1 MSLNKPAIF
10 LSGAVIA
17 LFRMSP
23 AFALPLSP
31 GDRLRLFIPADSD
44 LPEAQRISG
53 LYEVNLDGTLQF
65 PFLDP
70 IPAAG
75 LELPE
80 VEQQVSRTLVEKGL
94 FRANGLRVSIK
105 VFQWAPV
112 QVNVSGATFEPGRV
126 LINSQPT
133 NSTSGNL
140 VSIPTPIAGTI
151 PVSGNYPP
159 ERYLTAA
166 IRTAGGVTPDADIKN
181 IRLVRNNQT
190 QVIDLSGV
198 FSGESERDVPL
209 VAGDQVIVPRLDKI
223 QNDLV
228 RPSQLTPSVIPIFVS
243 NATAPGATG
252 TTDRATELA
261 YGTRF
266 SNAVVSSRCVGGNL
280 STSGKRRVT
289 LMQTNRTTG
298 KTTVIDQPVETLLR
312 NSTDNTNN
320 PFLMPRDGI
329 VCYDSKNEN
338 TSGILRFITD
348 ILNPFNI
355 IRGIF
360 R

>member
-10 LSGAVIA
+10 LLSAVVA
-17 LFRMSP
+17 LLGVSP
-23 AFALPLSP
+23 ASALPLSP

-44 LPEAQRISG
+44 LPESQRISG

-70 IPAAG
+70 LPAAG

-80 VEQQVSRTLVEKGL
+80 VEQRLSQTLIEKGL
-94 FRANGLRVSIK
+94 FRASGLRVSIK

-112 QVNVSGATFEPGRV
+112 QVTISGATFEPGRV

-133 NSTSGNL
+133 NSTSGNQI
-140 VSIPTPIAGTI
+140 SIPTPIAGTI

-166 IRTAGGVTPDADIKN
+166 IRLAGGVMPDADIRN
-181 IRLVRNNQT
+181 IRLVRNNRT

-209 VAGDQVIVPRLDKI
+209 IAGDQVIVPRLGSM

-228 RPSQLTPSVIPIFVS
+228 RPSQLTPSVVPIFVS
-243 NATAPGATG
+243 NITAPSGAGNTN
-252 TTDRATELA
+252 RATELA

-266 SNAVVSSRCVGGNL
+266 SNAVVSSGCVGGNIA
-280 STSGKRRVT
+280 TTGKRRVT
-289 LMQTNRTTG
+289 LMQTDRTTG
-298 KTTVIDQPVETLLR
+298 KTTVLDQPVETLLR
-312 NSTDNTNN
+312 SSTDNTNN

-329 VCYDSKNEN
+329 VCYDSKREN
-338 TSGILRFITD
+338 TTGILRFISD
-348 ILNPFNI
+348 ILNPFNT

>member
-1 MSLNKPAIF
+1 MLLSKPATF
-10 LSGAVIA
+10 LSAVVIT
-17 LFRMSP
+17 LLGVSP

-44 LPEAQRISG
+44 LPESQRISG

-70 IPAAG
+70 IPARG

-80 VEQQVSRTLVEKGL
+80 VEQRLSRTLVERGL
-94 FRANGLRVSIK
+94 FKSSGLRVSIK

-112 QVNVSGATFEPGRV
+112 QVTVSGATFEPGRV

-166 IRTAGGVTPDADIKN
+166 IRAAGGVKPDADIKN
-181 IRLVRNNQT
+181 IRLVRGNRT

-198 FSGESERDVPL
+198 FSGRSEGDVPL
-209 VAGDQVIVPRLDKI
+209 VAGDQVIVPRLEMM

-243 NATAPGATG
+243 NSTAPGATG
-252 TTDRATELA
+252 NGDRATELA

-266 SNAVVSSRCVGGNL
+266 SNAVVSARCVGGNI
-280 STSGKRRVT
+280 STTGKRRAT
-289 LMQTNRTTG
+289 LMQTDRTTG
-298 KTTVIDQPVETLLR
+298 KTTVIDQSVENLLR
-312 NSTDNTNN
+312 SSTDNVNN

-329 VCYDSKNEN
+329 VCYDSRTEN
-338 TSGILRFITD
+338 TSGVFRFITD
-348 ILNPFNI
+348 ILNPLNI
-355 IRGIF
+355 IRGLF

>member
-1 MSLNKPAIF
+1 MSLNQPAIF

-17 LFRMSP
+17 LFGVSP

-44 LPEAQRISG
+44 LPESQRISG

-65 PFLDP
+65 PFLEP
-70 IPAAG
+70 LPAAG

-80 VEQQVSRTLVEKGL
+80 VEQRLSQILIDKGL

-112 QVNVSGATFEPGRV
+112 QVTVSGAIFEPGRV
-126 LINSQPT
+126 LINNQAT
-133 NSTSGNL
+133 NSTSGNS

-166 IRTAGGVTPDADIKN
+166 IRLAGGVMPNADIRN
-181 IRLVRNNQT
+181 IRLVRNNRT

-198 FSGESERDVPL
+198 LSGESERDVPL
-209 VAGDQVIVPRLDKI
+209 VAGDKVTIPRLATI

-228 RPSQLTPSVIPIFVS
+228 RPSQVTPSVVPIFVS
-243 NATAPGATG
+243 NSTAPSVSGNTN
-252 TTDRATELA
+252 RATELA

-266 SNAVVSSRCVGGNL
+266 SNAVVSSGCVGGTL
-280 STSGKRRVT
+280 STNAKRRVT
-289 LMQTNRTTG
+289 LMQTDRTTG

-338 TSGILRFITD
+338 TSGVFRFITD

>member
-1 MSLNKPAIF
+1 MSFNKSAILLLAVGVTLLKVTPA
-10 LSGAVIA
+10 S
-17 LFRMSP
+17 
-23 AFALPLSP
+23 ALPLSP
-31 GDRLRLFIPADSD
+31 GDRLRLFIPADAD
-44 LPEAQRISG
+44 LPESQRISG

-70 IPAAG
+70 VPAAG
-75 LELPE
+75 LELPQ
-80 VEQQVSRTLVEKGL
+80 VEQQLSRILIEKGL

-112 QVNVSGATFEPGRV
+112 QVTVSGATFEPGRV

-166 IRTAGGVTPDADIKN
+166 IRAAGGVKPDADIKN
-181 IRLVRNNQT
+181 IRLIRNSRT
-190 QVIDLSGV
+190 QVVDLSGV
-198 FSGESERDVPL
+198 LSGESEQDVPL
-209 VAGDQVIVPRLDKI
+209 IAGDQVVVPRLEKI

-228 RPSQLTPSVIPIFVS
+228 RPSQLTPLIVPIFIS
-243 NATAPGATG
+243 NSTTPNPTG
-252 TTDRATELA
+252 GINRATELA

-266 SNAVVSSRCVGGNL
+266 SNAVVSAGCVGGNI
-280 STSGKRRVT
+280 STNAKRRVT
-289 LMQTNRTTG
+289 LMQTDRTTG

-312 NSTDNTNN
+312 NSTDNINN

-329 VCYDSKNEN
+329 VCYDSKTEN
-338 TSGILRFITD
+338 TSGIVRFISD

-355 IRGIF
+355 IRGLF